1 MQQASSGSNYLTS
14 NDSRLHLTML
24 RYYMITTN
32 GRLQVELSGL
42 PREEMIKTPAIPEI
56 IVLRAEKDIRLRID
70 LLEGQSSFIAKMLTR
85 AISEHNEVVFAEYA
99 KRLAVS
105 RGGIEE
111 LLWVLGEKNTTTSGG
126 AAPAAAAAG
135 GGQSVL
141 DVRVASKNSEIT
153 VSVREVIEKLRR
165 GELRMDELSADTQTI
180 VRKGALEMKNK
191 NRR

>member
-1 MQQASSGSNYLTS
+1 LEGFWWNLLVYQEKKWLKPRQRR
-14 NDSRLHLTML
+14 DS
-24 RYYMITTN
+24 
-32 GRLQVELSGL
+32 
-42 PREEMIKTPAIPEI
+42 

-85 AISEHNEVVFAEYA
+85 AISEHNEALFAEYS

-105 RGGIEE
+105 RGRIEE
-111 LLWVLGEKNTTTSGG
+111 LLWVLGEKNTTIATATATASSGG
-126 AAPAAAAAG
+126 AAA
-135 GGQSVL
+135 GQSVL
-141 DVRVASKNSEIT
+141 DVRVTSKNSEIT

-165 GELRMDELSADTQTI
+165 GELTMDELSADTQTM

>member
-1 MQQASSGSNYLTS
+1 M
-14 NDSRLHLTML
+14 
-24 RYYMITTN
+24 
-32 GRLQVELSGL
+32 
-42 PREEMIKTPAIPEI
+42 
-56 IVLRAEKDIRLRID
+56 RAKKDILLRID
-70 LLEGQSSFIAKMLTR
+70 LLEGQSRLIAKMLTR

-99 KRLAVS
+99 NRLAVS
-105 RGGIEE
+105 RGRIEE

-141 DVRVASKNSEIT
+141 DVRVTSKNSEIT

>member
-1 MQQASSGSNYLTS
+1 
-14 NDSRLHLTML
+14 
-24 RYYMITTN
+24 
-32 GRLQVELSGL
+32 
-42 PREEMIKTPAIPEI
+42 
-56 IVLRAEKDIRLRID
+56 LRAEKDIRLRID
-70 LLEGQSSFIAKMLTR
+70 LLEGQSRLIAKMLTR

-99 KRLAVS
+99 NRLAVS
-105 RGGIEE
+105 RGRIEE

-165 GELRMDELSADTQTI
+165 AELRMDELSADTQTI
-180 VRKGALEMKNK
+180 VKKCALEMKNK